1 MYYGEIAYVQ
11 SAQHA
16 QQIFLNRIKAR
27 MIQDAMQTTLAIA
40 RVAVS
45 WTYLAVKNVDD
56 SVLA

>member
-1 MYYGEIAYVQ
+1 MYYCEIPYVQ
-11 SAQHA
+11 SAEHA

-45 WTYLAVKNVDD
+45 WAYLAVNDVDNVDF
-56 SVLA
+56 V